1 MTTSKLNIG
10 VERISILPF
19 GPDDRA
25 AHETDNFELFDG
37 STEFKRKGMKYLAIA
52 LQLEKLSTARRAVSH
67 SFTATVVNIVTS
79 EAVSARSFSVRIGAD
94 STSLLYRTNVPL
106 KADMVNERY
115 VYEVRVTSM
124 RDGRVCATSPLSF
137 VAEKNEA
144 SKSDEPDFDKL
155 LDDFISSQMA
165 KEDDEEAKIEE
176 TKTALDSLN
185 ELIGLTNVKRR
196 VRSLYNVSRFF
207 RMRSD
212 AGLTFSRPPLHA
224 LFLGSPGTGKT
235 TVARIMGQLLK
246 EAGVL
251 SSGHVVMRERNTI
264 VGKHYGDEE
273 KAVREAIDEAQ
284 GGILFI
290 DEAYQLWRE
299 DDPKDPGRIALESM
313 LTALS
318 DSERRDWM
326 LILAGYTEPTL
337 NLLKL
342 NPGLASRIPASNH
355 YVFEDYTAAELELI
369 ADKYLADNQFAISDE
384 ARALLGHLLHHDWAS
399 RDASFGN
406 ARHVL
411 NLLETGVLPAMAE
424 RVVGMASP
432 QISDLQTIVASDI
445 PAPSLKP
452 MAMRRRLGFAV

>member
-1 MTTSKLNIG
+1 MTTSKPNIG

-25 AHETDNFELFDG
+25 AHETNNFELFDG
-37 STEFKRKGMKYLAIA
+37 CTEFKRKGMKYLAIA
-52 LQLEKLSTARRAVSH
+52 LQLEKLSTARRAASH
-67 SFTATVVNIVTS
+67 SFTATVVNTVTG
-79 EAVSARSFSVRIGAD
+79 EAVSARSFSVRIAAD
-94 STSLLYRTNVPL
+94 STSLLYRTNVRL

-115 VYEVRVTSM
+115 TYEVRITSL
-124 RDGRVCATSPLSF
+124 RDGRLYATSPLTF
-137 VAEKNEA
+137 TTEEKVA
-144 SKSDEPDFDKL
+144 PDTDFEML
-155 LDDFISSQMA
+155 LEDFISSQL
-165 KEDDEEAKIEE
+165 KDSCNEPPEEK
-176 TKTALDSLN
+176 KTALDSLN
-185 ELIGLTNVKRR
+185 ELIGLNDVKRR

-207 RMRSD
+207 RMRTD

-273 KAVREAIDEAQ
+273 KAVREAIAEAQ

-318 DSERRDWM
+318 DTERRDWM

-355 YVFEDYTAAELELI
+355 YVFEDYSAAELEMI
-369 ADKYLADNQFAISDE
+369 ADKYLVDNQFAISDE
-384 ARALLGHLLHHDWAS
+384 ARALLGRLLHHDWAC
-399 RDASFGN
+399 RDSSFGN

-432 QISDLQTIVASDI
+432 QLSDLQTIVASDI
-445 PAPSLKP
+445 PAPCP
-452 MAMRRRLGFAV
+452 RPAAMRRPLGFAV